1 MEDTKT
7 VVEESQTPS
16 HEEKTTFTLE
26 EVEEMKRKMQS
37 DSEKGVQKLLKE
49 KKDIEQF
56 SENLRLATKKVAED
70 PKYLIDLHDS
80 DPKLAKILLDDYNDG
95 QTIEQYMDSIGYEP
109 DYNDPK
115 VIEKKISQEAEKRVV
130 DKKIS
135 EEKAKFIDELK
146 MTDSEKEAFEE
157 TFEELKNMK
166 SFNPDN
172 VRKAMEK
179 AYRMSN
185 ENDEQISKLK
195 KDEAIAQT
203 LATSD

>member
-1 MEDTKT
+1 MEDTTK
-7 VVEESQTPS
+7 VEESQTPS

-70 PKYLIDLHDS
+70 PKYLVELHDS

-95 QTIEQYMDSIGYEP
+95 QTIEQYMASIGYEP
-109 DYNDPK
+109 DLTDPK
-115 VIEKKISQEAEKRVV
+115 VIEKKISQEAEKRVI
-130 DKKIS
+130 DKKVS
-135 EEKAKFIDELK
+135 EEKSKFIEELK

-157 TFEELKNMK
+157 TFNELRNTKL
-166 SFNPDN
+166 FNADN
-172 VRKAMEK
+172 IRKTMEK

-185 ENDEQISKLK
+185 ENDEQISKLQK
-195 KDEAIAQT
+195 EEAVAKVI
-203 LATSD
+203 ATSD